1 MCKTARIL
9 NIVIGTIFLLSGFS
23 KAIDVSAFADLIGRY
38 WVEWLGFASPIIIL
52 GEILLGMLFVFQIKI
67 KMAQIIGSVTIIC
80 FTIIYSIGLLFF
92 DIHDCGC
99 FGQISS
105 LNTNP
110 MLSYVRNVVILAMI
124 VIAYIYTDSQKEL
137 STSMVCYM
145 AVILLVS
152 SFMCGFSFR
161 NAKVLQMT
169 ALSSEDDEIRIV
181 MVSETLLPEFV
192 SLSPDSTYMVF
203 AFSYTCP
210 FCLNSIGNVEQYQSM
225 GYVDRVIGLAKEEP
239 EKECTF
245 RELFK
250 PQFSIYN
257 VDATRL
263 SKLSPNLPTTFIIRH
278 DTVAFENTGL
288 VITPALLQ

>member
-1 MCKTARIL
+1 MCKIARIL
-9 NIVIGTIFLLSGFS
+9 NIIIGTIFLLSGFS
-23 KAIDVSAFADLIGRY
+23 KAIDASAFADLIGRY
-38 WVEWLGFASPIIIL
+38 GAEWLDFASPFIIL

-67 KMAQIIGSVTIIC
+67 KAAQMIGFVAIIC

-110 MLSYVRNVVILAMI
+110 LLSYVRNVVILAMI
-124 VIAYIYTDSQKEL
+124 VIAYIYTDKQNEL

-145 AVILLVS
+145 SVILWVS
-152 SFMCGFSFR
+152 SFMCGFSFGT
-161 NAKVLQMT
+161 AKVLQIT
-169 ALSSEDDEIRIV
+169 AQSSEDDEPRTV
-181 MVSETLLPEFV
+181 MVSETLLPEYV

-225 GYVDRVIGLAKEEP
+225 GYVDRVIGLAKDEP
-239 EKECTF
+239 DKEGVF
-245 RELFK
+245 RDLFK

-257 VDATRL
+257 VDAAKL
-263 SKLSPNLPTTFIIRH
+263 SKLSPSLPTAFIIRH
-278 DTVAFENTGL
+278 DTIVFENTGL

>member
-1 MCKTARIL
+1 M
-9 NIVIGTIFLLSGFS
+9 SGFS
-23 KAIDVSAFADLIGRY
+23 KAIDASAFADLIGRY
-38 WVEWLGFASPIIIL
+38 GAEWLGFASPLIIL
-52 GEILLGMLFVFQIKI
+52 GEILLGMLFVFQIKT
-67 KMAQIIGSVTIIC
+67 KVAQIIGFIAIIC
-80 FTIIYSIGLLFF
+80 FTVIYSIGLLFF
-92 DIHDCGC
+92 DIYDCGC
-99 FGQISS
+99 FGQMSS

-110 MLSYVRNVVILAMI
+110 LLSYIRNAVILAMI
-124 VIAYIYTDSQKEL
+124 VIAYIYTDKQNEL
-137 STSMVCYM
+137 STSLVCYM
-145 AVILLVS
+145 SVILWVS

-161 NAKVLQMT
+161 NAKVLQM
-169 ALSSEDDEIRIV
+169 AAQPSENDEIQTV
-181 MVSETLLPEFV
+181 MVSETLLPEYV

-225 GYVDRVIGLAKEEP
+225 GYVDRVIGLAKDEP
-239 EKECTF
+239 DKEFVF

-257 VDATRL
+257 VDAARL

-278 DTVAFENTGL
+278 DTVVFENTGL